1 MPRLLSRI
9 NSPRDLDALSPAQLY
24 QLAREIREEI
34 ITTVA
39 TNGGHLA
46 PNLGVVELT
55 LALHRVFHLP
65 EDKII
70 WDVGHQCYAH
80 KLLTGRREEFS
91 TLRQFGGLSG
101 FPRPEESPCDSF
113 ATGHSSTS
121 ISAALGLAVA
131 RDLQRKKY
139 AVTAVIGDGAL
150 TAGMAF
156 EALNHAGHIQRDLIV
171 VLNDNEMS
179 ISRNVGA
186 LSRYLTRLRT
196 EPVYSRGKE
205 EIEQLLR
212 RIPSIGPAVVKAV
225 ERVKDSLKYL
235 VVPGMF
241 FEELGFRY
249 LGPVDGHDIPE
260 MISVFEQARTVRGPV
275 LVHAITQKGKGY
287 PPAEAKAD
295 KFHGI
300 GPFSVETGKAAVL
313 AGASPPTYTE
323 VFGKTMVQLAAE
335 DEKIVAITAAMPSG
349 TGLAEFARTFPE
361 RFFDVGIAEQHAVTL
376 GAGLAAGGLKPV
388 AAIYSTFLQRAFD
401 QVVHDVCLQ
410 NLPVTF
416 AIDRGGLV
424 GDDGPTHHG
433 VFDYA
438 YLRAIPNLVVMA
450 PKDED
455 ELRHMLKTALSCG
468 GPAAV
473 RYPRDKGTGR
483 PLAGEPAALPVGRAE
498 VLRDGSDVA
507 LVGIGSMVQVAREAA
522 GLLAGQGVDAAVINA
537 RFVKPLDEEC
547 FLHYA
552 AKVKL
557 IVTIEEH
564 VLQGGFGSAVLEM
577 LERRQAAV
585 SGRLVRLGIGDAFVE
600 HGSREILLARQ
611 GLTAENVCSLVLA
624 HLDVRSSAPLTH
636 LAGRRQAGRTRAPFS
651 APRSGAVAD
660 DRLKAGG
667 K

>member
-1 MPRLLSRI
+1 MARLLSGI
-9 NSPRDLDALSPAQLY
+9 NSPKDLEPLSIAQLY

-34 ITTVA
+34 IATVA
-39 TNGGHLA
+39 ANGGHLA

-55 LALHRVFHLP
+55 LALHRVFHAP

-80 KLLTGRREEFS
+80 KLITGRREEFH
-91 TLRQFGGLSG
+91 TLRQFEGLSG
-101 FPRPEESPCDSF
+101 FPRPQESPYDAF

-121 ISAALGLAVA
+121 ISAALGMAVA
-131 RDLQRKKY
+131 RDLQKKKH
-139 AVTAVIGDGAL
+139 AVVAVIGDGAM

-171 VLNDNEMS
+171 ILNDNEMS

-212 RIPSIGPAVVKAV
+212 KIPSIGPAVLKAV
-225 ERVKDSLKYL
+225 ERIKDSLKYL

-241 FEELGFRY
+241 FEELGFKY
-249 LGPVDGHDIPE
+249 LGPVNGHNIQE
-260 MISVFEQARTVRGPV
+260 MVSVLEQARAARGPV
-275 LVHAITQKGKGY
+275 LVHVITQKGKGY

-300 GPFSVETGKAAVL
+300 GPFSVETGKSVTLAAP
-313 AGASPPTYTE
+313 SPPTYTE
-323 VFGKTMVQLAAE
+323 VFGKTLVQLAAE

-349 TGLAEFARTFPE
+349 TGLTEFARAFPE

-376 GAGLAAGGLKPV
+376 SAGLAAGGLKPV

-416 AIDRGGLV
+416 AVDRGGLV

-433 VFDYA
+433 VFDFA
-438 YLRAIPNLVVMA
+438 YLRCIPNMVVMA

-455 ELRHMLKTALSCG
+455 ELRHMLKTALAYD

-473 RYPRDKGTGR
+473 RYPRDRGTGCA
-483 PLAGEPAALPVGRAE
+483 LAGKLERLPLGRAE

-522 GLLAGQGVDAAVINA
+522 GLLAEQGIDAAVINA

-547 FLHYA
+547 LLHYA
-552 AKVKL
+552 AVTRL
-557 IVTIEEH
+557 MITIEEH
-564 VLQGGFGSAVLEM
+564 ALPGGFGSAVLEA
-577 LERRQAAV
+577 LERRQAANP
-585 SGRLVRLGIGDAFVE
+585 GKLIRLGIGDAFVE

-611 GLTAENVCSLVLA
+611 GLTAENVCRLVLSR
-624 HLDVRSSAPLTH
+624 LDVRPCPHPSH
-636 LAGRRQAGRTRAPFS
+636 LAGRRQTGKARPPFS
-651 APRSGAVAD
+651 APRRVSAD
-660 DRLKAGG
+660 DRLKAGE